1 MTMYTQL
8 YNRLSFGW
16 NTVKIDMS
24 AARRDPLPIIP
35 FGLAAFAATLFA
47 LGLALGTT
55 IAVGML
61 FFIQMKIILR
71 NKLLLNHGL
80 KKRLRIEFN
89 ITN

>member
-1 MTMYTQL
+1 
-8 YNRLSFGW
+8 
-16 NTVKIDMS
+16 MS

-71 NKLLLNHGL
+71 NNISLNFITCLLILQIFVKSNKDQWMFYI
-80 KKRLRIEFN
+80 KKKAVMIK
-89 ITN
+89 TV